1 MRMML
6 PLALLLTLGCGSDSP
21 SGGGGI
27 YNAIAGT
34 YAGPVS
40 GTVNGSAMTGTF
52 TITLKQTA
60 GSLSGSYTY
69 EANLQGGVATMN
81 GTVSGTLAEGDYPT
95 VTLDL
100 ENGSCANL
108 TARHTGT
115 YDAGIHRLTIT
126 GGFDVVNTV
135 NSACTISS
143 RLSTTAVLQR

>member
-1 MRMML
+1 MRRML
-6 PLALLLTLGCGSDSP
+6 PLVLLFALACSDSP
-21 SGGGGI
+21 TGGGGI

-40 GTVNGSAMTGTF
+40 GTVNGTAMTGTF

-69 EANLQGGVATMN
+69 EATLQGGVATMN
-81 GTVSGTLAEGDYPT
+81 GTVSGTLSEGDYPT

-100 ENGSCANL
+100 EHGSCPNVK
-108 TARHTGT
+108 ARITGT
-115 YDAGIHRLTIT
+115 YDAGVQRLTIT

>member
-1 MRMML
+1 MRRIF
-6 PLALLLTLGCGSDSP
+6 PLALLLALGCNDSP
-21 SGGGGI
+21 TGGGI
-27 YNAIAGT
+27 YNAMAGT
-34 YAGPVS
+34 YTGPVS

-52 TITLKQTA
+52 TITLKQTD

-81 GTVSGTLAEGDYPT
+81 GTVSGTLTEGDYPT

-100 ENGSCANL
+100 EHGSCANV

-115 YDAGIHRLTIT
+115 YDAGVHRLTVT

>member
-1 MRMML
+1 MRRL
-6 PLALLLTLGCGSDSP
+6 FPLVLLLTLACSDS
-21 SGGGGI
+21 STGGGGI
-27 YNAIAGT
+27 YNAMAGT
-34 YAGPVS
+34 YTGPVS
-40 GTVNGSAMTGTF
+40 GTVNGTAMTGTF

-81 GTVSGTLAEGDYPT
+81 GTLSGTLTEGDYPT

-100 ENGSCANL
+100 ENGSCANVKV
-108 TARHTGT
+108 RHSGT
-115 YDAGIHRLTIT
+115 YDAGVQRLTIT

-143 RLSTTAVLQR
+143 RLSTTAILQR

>member
-1 MRMML
+1 ML
-6 PLALLLTLGCGSDSP
+6 PLILLFALGCSESP

-69 EANLQGGVATMN
+69 EANLQGGVAAMN
-81 GTVSGTLAEGDYPT
+81 GTVSGTLSEGDYPT
-95 VTLDL
+95 LTLDL
-100 ENGSCANL
+100 ENGNCANVKV
-108 TARHTGT
+108 RVTGT
-115 YDAGIHRLTIT
+115 YDAGVQRLTVT

-135 NSACTISS
+135 NNACTISS
-143 RLSTTAVLQR
+143 RLSATAVLQR